1 MLLGTLYS
9 VPMLR
14 PRQLARLRERRSAL
28 LEELRRT
35 PNLMRGI
42 VYERQ
47 RKCGRQ
53 SCACATGGPRHPG
66 LQVNVTLGGKTR
78 TRYVRQG
85 ERAQVEA
92 LVAAYHRLWQVVE
105 ELTAVNL
112 ALLNAAPRGQDR
124 G

>member
-1 MLLGTLYS
+1 MGTLYS
-9 VPMLR
+9 VSMVPQ
-14 PRQLARLRERRSAL
+14 RQLAHLRERRSAL
-28 LEELRRT
+28 VEELRRT

-47 RKCGRQ
+47 RKCGRR

-85 ERAQVEA
+85 ERVQVEA
-92 LVAAYHRLWQVVE
+92 WVAAYHRLWQVVE
-105 ELTAVNL
+105 ALTAVNL
-112 ALLNAAPRGQDR
+112 ALLNAAPRGQER

>member
-1 MLLGTLYS
+1 
-9 VPMLR
+9 
-14 PRQLARLRERRSAL
+14 
-28 LEELRRT
+28 
-35 PNLMRGI
+35 MRGI

-47 RKCGRQ
+47 RKCGRR
-53 SCACATGGPRHPG
+53 SCPCATGGPRHPG
-66 LQVNVTLGGKTR
+66 LQLNVTLGGKTR

-92 LVAAYHRLWQVVE
+92 WVAAYHRLWQVVE

-112 ALLNAAPRGQDR
+112 ALLNAEPRGQER

>member
-1 MLLGTLYS
+1 MFS
-9 VPMLR
+9 
-14 PRQLARLRERRSAL
+14 PRQIAQMQARRRAL
-28 LEELRRT
+28 LADLRRT
-35 PNLMRGI
+35 PNLMRGL

-47 RKCGRQ
+47 RKCGRA

-66 LQVNVTLGGKTR
+66 LQLNVTLGGKTR

-112 ALLNAAPRGQDR
+112 ALLNTEPRGQVR
-124 G
+124 R